1 MAWNVTPHDDSPPP
15 HAFRRLNAVVFDSAF
30 AVALL
35 GCALYIAE
43 QTAGRLA
50 PHALIL
56 SLVFLPL
63 AFRRLAPIPRRPSDR
78 RRPAHQYL
86 SRLRRLLLRN
96 LRHPAGRVHGRR
108 RCSLGLAARRH
119 PWRRVDRPARGDSHR
134 RNQQRPGQPRR
145 LARQLAPLRDAA
157 PCSATTCARGAHTC
171 PRSKHGTRCS
181 AARLPPK
188 SAAGSPAAA
197 RRGRPQR
204 QRDGAV
210 CGGRGSRGPAR
221 SCRAKT
227 FDLIEETGRRPG
239 RASPCPGTAPGQRR
253 RRWPAAPP
261 AEPRPA
267 RRPGGAGYGGHSAE
281 GEVQVEVQVV
291 GEKRPLPASVEL
303 SVYRS
308 PRNPWP
314 WCSRTS
320 AA

>member
-1 MAWNVTPHDDSPPP
+1 MTVAWNVTSHDDSPPP
-15 HAFRRLNAVVFDSAF
+15 HALRRLNAVVLDSAL

-63 AFRRLAPIPRRPSDR
+63 AFRRLAPIPRRPRDR

-86 SRLRRLLLRN
+86 SRLRRLLLRD
-96 LRHPAGRVHGRR
+96 LRHPAGRVRGRR

-119 PWRRVDRPARGDSHR
+119 PWRRVDRPARSDSHR
-134 RNQQRPGQPRR
+134 LNQQGPGQPRR
-145 LARQLAPLRDAA
+145 LALQLALFAMPLVLSYDMR
-157 PCSATTCARGAHTC
+157 
-171 PRSKHGTRCS
+171 TRR
-181 AARLPPK
+181 AYVAQLEERNQ

-204 QRDGAV
+204 QRDGAIG
-210 CGGRGSRGPAR
+210 GGRGSRGPAR

-239 RASPCPGTAPGQRR
+239 RASPCPGTAPG
-253 RRWPAAPP
+253 
-261 AEPRPA
+261 
-267 RRPGGAGYGGHSAE
+267 
-281 GEVQVEVQVV
+281 
-291 GEKRPLPASVEL
+291 
-303 SVYRS
+303 
-308 PRNPWP
+308 
-314 WCSRTS
+314 
-320 AA
+320 